1 MAYIGYWIGSVVGSS
16 AVLFITMLIFMKIV
30 KIIVTKKGIGVQI
43 NVLKYALMLAMVM
56 GFLGNTI
63 FTPGLMGQLS
73 IIMIVLAI
81 IALFI

>member
-1 MAYIGYWIGSVVGSS
+1 MAYIGYCIGSVVGSS

-43 NVLKYALMLAMVM
+43 NVLKHALMLAMFM

>member
-16 AVLFITMLIFMKIV
+16 IVLFITMLIFMKIV

-43 NVLKYALMLAMVM
+43 NVLKHALMLAMVM

>member
-30 KIIVTKKGIGVQI
+30 KIIVTKKGICVQI
-43 NVLKYALMLAMVM
+43 NVLKHALMLAMVM